1 MTIAVY
7 MIVNKIDGRCYIGQ
21 SNNVDRRF
29 REHCGKRG
37 KTTPITNDIVRLG
50 VENFD
55 IVILEEFETV
65 QRDKMIEREMYYIR
79 TMCTTDPS
87 IGYNKIEGH
96 MIGDDNPNYGNKW
109 DEQKKV
115 HMSEL
120 KSEQH
125 RDGVY
130 GDEWKSK
137 ISVKSSEFWANNPD
151 VKKRMADKV
160 KLKKQ
165 KYDFIQMD
173 DDLNVIKIWS
183 SVESIVECNPT
194 WKWQNIYSVCNGYKK
209 RIYGYKW
216 KKVLKNG

>member
-7 MIVNKIDGRCYIGQ
+7 MIVNQIDGRCYIGQ
-21 SNNVDRRF
+21 SNNVRRRF
-29 REHCGKRG
+29 KEHCGKRG
-37 KTTPITNDIVRLG
+37 KITPVTNDIMRLG
-50 VENFD
+50 VENFK

-79 TMCTTDPS
+79 TMCATDPL

-96 MIGDDNPNYGNKW
+96 MTGDDNPNYGNNW
-109 DEQKKV
+109 NEHQKSR
-115 HMSEL
+115 MSKI
-120 KSEQH
+120 KSAQH
-125 RDGVY
+125 NEGVY
-130 GDEWKSK
+130 GDEWKRK

-151 VKKRMADKV
+151 VKSQMANKV

-173 DDLNVIKIWS
+173 DDLNVIKIWP
-183 SVESIVECNPT
+183 SVESVIEANPT

-209 RIYGYKW
+209 RIYGFKW